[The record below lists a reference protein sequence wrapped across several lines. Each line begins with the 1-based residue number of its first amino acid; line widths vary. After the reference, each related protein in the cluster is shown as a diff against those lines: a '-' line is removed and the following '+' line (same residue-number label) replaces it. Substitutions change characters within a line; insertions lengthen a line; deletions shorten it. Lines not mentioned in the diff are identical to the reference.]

1 MLEKTAELCENGIIK
16 EVCLNGKKKAGAIVA
31 AAVFCTVMLALL
43 VPVIFAIRVSGEAG
57 IFLWVYAAVIM
68 CTIIGTVI
76 ALVLRFKEIKS
87 GEEDEAGKY

>member
-1 MLEKTAELCENGIIK
+1 M
-16 EVCLNGKKKAGAIVA
+16 NGKKKAGAIVA

-43 VPVIFAIRVSGEAG
+43 VPVIFAIRVSGVAG
-57 IFLWVYAAVIM
+57 IILWVYAAVIM

-76 ALVLRFKEIKS
+76 GLVLRFKEINS